1 MENVLKNLKP
11 DSVFRNFEALTQIPR
26 GSGNEQ
32 QISDFLVQFAKKS
45 NLEVIQD
52 KTLNVI
58 INKKATPGYESGKKV
73 ILQGHM
79 DMVMV
84 KEEGLDF
91 DFEKDQ
97 IPLLV
102 EGDMIKTKG
111 TTLGADNGIAVAMIM
126 SILQSNNIAHPP
138 LTALFTVS
146 EETGMDGVVGLSSD
160 HVSGDILINLDS
172 EEEGVFWTSC
182 AGGVNDIV
190 TLPVKSKDAL
200 ENSKFYEINIGGL
213 LGGHSGTEINKNRA
227 NAIILLGRLLQ
238 ILDETLEFDISSIQ
252 GGNKM
257 NAIPLKSK
265 VVISVQDKE
274 LSKLQKVIS
283 ETQDIFRNEYSSADP
298 NVFIELKSTN
308 NNFKVLSTDTK
319 EKLISILRLIP
330 FGVQTMSNDIEG
342 LVESSNNIGV
352 LETKDDAIIFNN
364 AVRSSVKS
372 RKSEII
378 KKIEVICNLTGA
390 TMELHADYP
399 EWQYKKDSPI
409 RDLMLEVY
417 KEMYGKEAK
426 VEAIHAG
433 LECGFLKEKIG
444 DIDMISMGPSM
455 YDVHTTNER
464 LSISSTERVF
474 DFLCEILK
482 RIK

>member
-11 DSVFRNFEALTQIPR
+11 EAVFKNFESLTRIPR

-32 QISDFLVQFAKKS
+32 QISDFLVQFAKKN

-58 INKKATPGYESGKKV
+58 INKNATSGYESSKRV

-91 DFEKDQ
+91 DFEKDP
-97 IPLLV
+97 IPLIV
-102 EGDMIKTKG
+102 ENDMIKTKG

-126 SILQSNNIAHPP
+126 SILESNNLEHPSI
-138 LTALFTVS
+138 TALFTVS
-146 EETGMDGVVGLSSD
+146 EETGMDGVVSLNPE

-172 EEEGVFWTSC
+172 EEEGIFWSSC

-190 TLPVKSKDAL
+190 TLPTKCEEAL
-200 ENSKFYEINIGGL
+200 NSSIFYEIVIGGL
-213 LGGHSGTEINKNRA
+213 FGGHSGTEINKNRA
-227 NAIILLGRLLQ
+227 NAITLLGRLLQ
-238 ILDETLEFDISSIQ
+238 TLNEKLEIEISSIQ

-257 NAIPLKSK
+257 NAIAQKAK
-265 VVISVQDKE
+265 AIISIQDKE
-274 LSKLQKVIS
+274 KNKLQEVIS
-283 ETQDIFRNEYSSADP
+283 EIQETFRNEYSSSDP
-298 NVFIELKSTN
+298 NVFIEIKSTN
-308 NNFKVLSTDTK
+308 NNYKIFSRDTK
-319 EKLISILRLIP
+319 ENLISILRLLP
-330 FGVQTMSNDIEG
+330 FGVQTMSNDIDG

-352 LETKDDAIIFNN
+352 LETKDDAIVFSN
-364 AVRSSVKS
+364 AIRSSVKS
-372 RKSEII
+372 RKNEII
-378 KKIEVICNLTGA
+378 KRIEMICNLTGA
-390 TMELHADYP
+390 SMELLADYP
-399 EWQYKKDSPI
+399 EWQYKKDSQI

-426 VEAIHAG
+426 IEAIHAG

-455 YDVHTTNER
+455 YDVHTTKER

-474 DFLCEILK
+474 DFLCEVLK
-482 RIK
+482 RIR